1 MLQFFA
7 KRLKELHEVERD
19 ERGFTL
25 IELLV
30 VIIIIGILA
39 AIAIPVFLS
48 QREKAWSAAAASELR
63 NMAASATSCSA
74 DNDGAYNAPADCQDT
89 DVLEGVGALPG
100 YGWTNDE
107 DVTEA
112 ITTPAGSEATV
123 WSATATHA
131 NGGSTYSFTTDA
143 DDPDAGQVHCTANC

>member
-1 MLQFFA
+1 MLHFFA

-30 VIIIIGILA
+30 VIIIGILA

-63 NMAASATSCSA
+63 NMAAAATSCSA
-74 DNDGAYNAPADCQDT
+74 DNDGDYLTPNNCHNV
-89 DVLEGVGALPG
+89 DVLSGAGTNPG

-107 DVTEA
+107 NVNQ
-112 ITTPAGSEATV
+112 TPGDTASATI
-123 WSATATHA
+123 WSATATHVD
-131 NGGSTYSFTTDA
+131 GGSTYSFTTDKA
-143 DDPDAGQVHCTANC
+143 DPFAGQVHCTANC